1 MKNNAIVKAIF
12 ATIATLTGL
21 VFVLWLLTLLDH
33 APEWVCILFLVLSIC
48 YVVVW
53 IFSLFYKHYKQ

>member
-12 ATIATLTGL
+12 ATIVTLAGF
-21 VFVLWLLTLLDH
+21 VFVLWLLTLLDY
-33 APEWVCILFLVLSIC
+33 APEWARILFLVLSIC

-53 IFSLFYKHYKQ
+53 FFILFYKHYKD